1 MNPTSLRF
9 AVCIMF
15 FLMAMLLLP
24 ACGGGGVGG
33 GGKEDIAEQTWDCT
47 AENAVDPE
55 MFEETMLM
63 MFPTASD
70 LEDAKKM
77 YIYVSSAAPIEELEA
92 ARDDA
97 CGAN

>member
-1 MNPTSLRF
+1 MNSTLLRNS
-9 AVCIMF
+9 
-15 FLMAMLLLP
+15 FLLTCALVSMLLLA

-92 ARDDA
+92 ARDEA